1 MLTRRSKPTSP
12 TLYALLYTL
21 LLAQT
26 TALAQTE
33 VQAWGNIT
41 GIRAAGQMFRLE
53 SSIRLVESD
62 WRKERATARERHWT
76 TYRREGSAQIVKTR
90 MDSLFFVQTVRDGAP
105 GAVQVELES
114 DPHADLALVGTFFHV
129 TLPAKDFGAAA
140 IQPIEPASLNLDGY
154 SALPVGDH
162 EVLRLWAKGLDL
174 RTARKHLTI
183 GADSAVLILV
193 KLDAATGDVGLYFT
207 LQAGPVKAGQKTKRL
222 FDLAVTGSVEAAPV
236 TLQLFP
242 DYPGNVFE
250 GLGGNFRLQN
260 AKNDPPVIDY
270 CLENLDVRM
279 GRVELPWQLWHPV
292 DTVNPLDAARRGDLH
307 PRVKAAMEMAQRL
320 YKRKMPVLLSAWYPP
335 EWAAVGKVERDP
347 RHPDGTYG
355 NPLRGDRTT
364 AIYASLAD
372 YILYL
377 REVYGVTVD
386 MFSFNESDL
395 GINVRHTAE
404 EHAAFIKGFGAY
416 LKAKGLSTKLLLG
429 DTADANGFEFV
440 NAALDDPATWAY
452 IGAVSFHSWRG
463 WEKATLL
470 KWFAAADRLNVP
482 LIVGEG
488 SIDAG
493 AWRYPNIFEET
504 HYALDEIKLY
514 VRMLAI
520 CQPQAILQWQLT
532 ADYSPL
538 SGGGIFGN
546 DRIPLQP
553 TQRFW
558 NLKQLS
564 HTPAGLHALPITT
577 TSDDLFVAALGDAK
591 QKKYTVHL
599 VNEGPGREVVLTG
612 LPANLKRLRLYTT
625 DQTKKMEKG
634 EQLPVDAGAVKFRIG
649 AACFVSLMSE

>member
-1 MLTRRSKPTSP
+1 MFQSPYP
-12 TLYALLYTL
+12 TLRAIACMLLFT
-21 LLAQT
+21 QT
-26 TALAQTE
+26 AALAQTE

-53 SSIRLVESD
+53 SSLRLVEDD
-62 WRKERATARERHWT
+62 WRKEQGTARERNWT
-76 TYRREGSAQIVKTR
+76 TYRREGTAQIVRTR
-90 MDSLFFVQTVRDGAP
+90 MDSLFFTETVRDVAP
-105 GAVQVELES
+105 GAVRIELEA
-114 DPHADLALVGTFFHV
+114 DPHADMTFVGTFFHLR
-129 TLPAKDFGAAA
+129 LPARDFAEAS
-140 IQPIEPASLNLDGY
+140 IQVLGPAGLQLHGY
-154 SALPVGDH
+154 SALPGG
-162 EVLRLWAKGLDL
+162 EQELLRVWARGLEL
-174 RTARKHLTI
+174 QSARQKMTVQ
-183 GADSAVLILV
+183 ADSAVLILV
-193 KLDAATGDVGLYFT
+193 KRDPATGDVGLYFT
-207 LQAGPVKAGQKTKRL
+207 LQTMQAKAGQKVTWV
-222 FDLAVTGSVEAAPV
+222 FDLVVTGSAEVAPV

-242 DYPGNVFE
+242 DYPGNTFL

-260 AKNDPPVIDY
+260 SQNDPQVIDY

-279 GRVELPWQLWHPV
+279 GRVELPWQLWQPV
-292 DTVNPLDAARRGDLH
+292 DTVDPLAAARRGALH
-307 PRVKAAMEMAQRL
+307 PRVQAAMEMAQRL
-320 YKRKMPVLLSAWYPP
+320 YKMKMPVLLAAWYPP
-335 EWAAVGKVERDP
+335 AWAAEGVIERDP
-347 RHPDGTYG
+347 RHADGTYG
-355 NPLRGDRTT
+355 NPLRQDRTE
-364 AIYASLAD
+364 AIYASLAG
-372 YILYL
+372 YITYL
-377 REVYGVTVD
+377 REAYGVEIA

-395 GINVRHTAE
+395 GINVRHTAA

-416 LKAKGLSTKLLLG
+416 LKARGLPTRLLLG

-440 NAALDDPATWAY
+440 DAALDDPATWPY

-470 KWFAAADRLNVP
+470 KWYTAADRLNVP

-538 SGGGIFGN
+538 SGGGIFGD
-546 DRIPLQP
+546 DRGPLQP

-564 HTPAGLHALPITT
+564 HTPAGLHALPLTSD
-577 TSDDLFVAALGDAK
+577 SDDLLVAALGDAK
-591 QKKYTVHL
+591 QKKYAFHL
-599 VNEGPGREVVLTG
+599 VNEGPEREVILTG
-612 LPANLKRLRLYTT
+612 LPATLKRLRLYVT
-625 DQTKKMEKG
+625 DQTKAVEKG
-634 EQLPVDAGAVKFRIG
+634 EQLQVSAGTVRFRMG

>member
-1 MLTRRSKPTSP
+1 MFKLSSVFA
-12 TLYALLYTL
+12 LFFALLLTHN
-21 LLAQT
+21 AV
-26 TALAQTE
+26 LAQTE

-41 GIRAAGQMFRLE
+41 GIRVEGQIFRLE
-53 SSIRLVESD
+53 SSLRLVEND
-62 WRKERATARERHWT
+62 WRKERITARERNWT
-76 TYRREGSAQIVKTR
+76 TYRRENGAQIVRTC
-90 MDSLFFVQTVRDGAP
+90 MDSLFFTETVRDISP
-105 GAVQVELES
+105 GKVQVKLEA
-114 DPHADLALVGTFFHV
+114 DPHSDIEFVGTFFHI
-129 TLPAKDFGAAA
+129 TLPARDFAQAD
-140 IQPIEPASLNLDGY
+140 IRLIEPTAFHLDEQR
-154 SALPVGDH
+154 ALPTGDN
-162 EVLRLWAKGLDL
+162 ETMRVWAKGLDI
-174 RTARKHLTI
+174 RTAWKEI
-183 GADSAVLILV
+183 SIQSDSAAFIIV
-193 KLDAATGDVGLYFT
+193 KVDNKTGDVGLYFT
-207 LQAGPVKAGQKTKRL
+207 LQTAQAKVGQKVERL
-222 FDLAVTGSVEAAPV
+222 FDITVSGSTEVAAVK
-236 TLQLFP
+236 LQLFP
-242 DYPGNVFE
+242 DYPGNVFL
-250 GLGGNFRLQN
+250 GLGGNFRIQN
-260 AKNDPPVIDY
+260 IKADPPVIDY

-279 GRVELPWQLWHPV
+279 GRVELPWQWWHPV
-292 DTVNPLDAARRGDLH
+292 DTVNPLEAARRGELNPH
-307 PRVKAAMEMAQRL
+307 VKTALEMAQRL
-320 YKRKMPVLLSAWYPP
+320 YKKKMPVLLSAWSPP
-335 EWAAVGKVERDP
+335 VWAAEGDISGDP
-347 RHPDGTYG
+347 LHADGTYG
-355 NPLRGDRTT
+355 NPLRSDRTA

-372 YILYL
+372 YIVYL
-377 REVYGVTVD
+377 KEAYGVEIAL
-386 MFSFNESDL
+386 FSFNESDL

-416 LKAKGLSTKLLLG
+416 LKSRGLTTKLLLG

-440 NAALDDPATWAY
+440 NAALEDPETWPH

-463 WEKATLL
+463 WEKETLL
-470 KWFAAADRLNVP
+470 KWYTAADRLNVP

-564 HTPAGLHALPITT
+564 HTPAGLYNLPFTS

-591 QKKYTVHL
+591 QKKYTFHL

-612 LPANLKRLRLYTT
+612 LPVHLKRLRVYVT
-625 DQTKKMEKG
+625 DQTKGMEKG
-634 EQLPVDAGAVKFRIG
+634 ELILVHAGEVKFKIG

>member
-1 MLTRRSKPTSP
+1 MCPSSRVF
-12 TLYALLYTL
+12 TLFFALLLTHNL
-21 LLAQT
+21 V
-26 TALAQTE
+26 LAQTE

-41 GIRAAGQMFRLE
+41 GIRVEGQMFRLE
-53 SSIRLVESD
+53 SSLRLVEND
-62 WRKERATARERHWT
+62 WRKERVTARERNWT
-76 TYRREGSAQIVKTR
+76 TYRRENGAQIVRTR
-90 MDSLFFVQTVRDGAP
+90 MDSLFFMETVRDMAP
-105 GAVQVELES
+105 GKVQVKLEA
-114 DPHADLALVGTFFHV
+114 DPHADMELVGTFFHV
-129 TLPAKDFGAAA
+129 TLPAKDFAKAD
-140 IQPIEPASLNLDGY
+140 IRLIEPATFHLDAH
-154 SALPVGDH
+154 SALPAGDH
-162 EVLRLWAKGLDL
+162 ETMRVWAKGLNL
-174 RTARKHLTI
+174 KAAQQEI
-183 GADSAVLILV
+183 SIQSDSAVLIIV
-193 KLDAATGDVGLYFT
+193 KLDNKTGDLGLYFT
-207 LQAGPVKAGQKTKRL
+207 LQTTQAKVGQQVVRL
-222 FDLAVTGSVEAAPV
+222 FDIAVTGSTEVAAV
-236 TLQLFP
+236 KLQLFP
-242 DYPGNVFE
+242 DYPGNLFL
-250 GLGGNFRLQN
+250 GLGGNFRIQN
-260 AKNDPPVIDY
+260 IKTDPQVIDY

-292 DTVNPLDAARRGDLH
+292 DTVNPLAAARRGELH
-307 PRVKAAMEMAQRL
+307 PRVQAAMEMAQRL
-320 YKRKMPVLLSAWYPP
+320 YKKKMPVLLAAWFPP
-335 EWAAVGKVERDP
+335 TWAAEGEISRDL
-347 RHPDGTYG
+347 RHADGTYG
-355 NPLRGDRTT
+355 NPLRSDRTA

-372 YILYL
+372 YIVYL
-377 REVYGVTVD
+377 KEAYGVEIA

-416 LKAKGLSTKLLLG
+416 LKSRGLTTKLLLG

-440 NAALDDPATWAY
+440 NAALDDPETWAY

-463 WEKATLL
+463 WEKETLL
-470 KWFAAADRLNVP
+470 KWYAAADRLNVP

-564 HTPAGLHALPITT
+564 HTPAGLYNLPFTS

-591 QKKYTVHL
+591 QKKYTFHL

-612 LPANLKRLRLYTT
+612 LPTNLKRLRVYTT
-625 DQTKKMEKG
+625 DQTKTMEKG
-634 EQLPVDAGAVKFRIG
+634 ELIPVNAGEVKFKIA